1 MVLSIIKALN
11 ATVAFALELAT
22 LVAVG
27 YWPFT
32 WQQSTAVRA
41 FAGLGLAAV
50 MASVWGTFGSPGS
63 SLSGVGRI
71 VFEVCWFGVGIA
83 AVYVMRRRRL
93 ALGFAVVFVVNAV
106 LARVL
111 HQID

>member
-1 MVLSIIKALN
+1 MLSIIKALN

-32 WQQSTAVRA
+32 WEQTTAIRTFSA
-41 FAGLGLAAV
+41 LGLVAV

-63 SLSGVGRI
+63 SLTGVTRI
-71 VFEVCWFGVGIA
+71 VFEVFWFGLGIA
-83 AVYVMRRRRL
+83 AVYTTRRPRL
-93 ALGFAVVFVVNAV
+93 AAVFAVVFVVNAV

-111 HQID
+111 HQIS